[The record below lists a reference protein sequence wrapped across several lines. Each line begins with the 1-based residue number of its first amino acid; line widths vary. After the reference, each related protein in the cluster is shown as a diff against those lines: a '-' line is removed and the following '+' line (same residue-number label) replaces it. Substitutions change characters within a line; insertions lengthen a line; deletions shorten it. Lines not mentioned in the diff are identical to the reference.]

1 MQETYPDEKAKANFD
16 TNQFC
21 VRIMSSDFQS
31 TSGYVVWREGGR
43 EREGERERGGGG
55 QGGRVREL
63 REKGEE
69 KGIFE

>member
-43 EREGERERGGGG
+43 EREGEREREGGG
-55 QGGRVREL
+55 
-63 REKGEE
+63 
-69 KGIFE
+69 